1 MAGGFF
7 ATEIRSETYL
17 KKMTITTE
25 KTISILLVNEQTLVR
40 TGLRL
45 LIENHPGLIVA
56 GEATNLMEALTLASK
71 SLDIIL
77 LDLKSFRDQAK
88 MDQLPELMKAVGT
101 ARILLLTDEN
111 DPEGNLQAV
120 RLGAMGLVHKNEPA
134 EVLLKA
140 IERVAAGE
148 VWINRAVMARVIDGF
163 WNPGNLPSKPIDPES
178 GKISALTEREREVV
192 RLIGEG
198 LRNRQI
204 AERLKISE
212 ITVRHHL
219 TSIFDKLGVSD
230 RFELAIYSYRHGLA
244 KLPL

>member
-1 MAGGFF
+1 
-7 ATEIRSETYL
+7 
-17 KKMTITTE
+17 MTTT
-25 KTISILLVNEQTLVR
+25 TQRNIHILLVNEQTIVR

-45 LIENHPGLIVA
+45 LIESHPGLIVV
-56 GEATNLMEALTLASK
+56 GEVANLAEAVALSSE

-77 LDLKSFRDQAK
+77 LDLKSFSNQAK
-88 MDQLPELMKAVGT
+88 MDQFPELMKSVGT
-101 ARILLLTDEN
+101 ARILLLTDED
-111 DPEGNLQAV
+111 DPEGNLKAV

-134 EVLLKA
+134 EVFLKA

-148 VWINRAVMARVIDGF
+148 VWINRAMMARVIDGF
-163 WNPGNLPSKPIDPES
+163 WNPGNAQNIPVDPET
-178 GKISALTEREREVV
+178 IRIAAVTEREREVV
-192 RLIGEG
+192 ALIGEG

-219 TSIFDKLGVSD
+219 TSIFDKLEVSD

>member
-1 MAGGFF
+1 ML
-7 ATEIRSETYL
+7 S
-17 KKMTITTE
+17 TTE
-25 KTISILLVNEQTLVR
+25 RNINILLVNEQIIVR

-45 LIENHPGLIVA
+45 LIESHPGLIIVGEVA
-56 GEATNLMEALTLASK
+56 NLKEALALSSI

-77 LDLKSFRDQAK
+77 LDLKSFSEQVK
-88 MDQLPELMKAVGT
+88 MDQLPELMKSVGM
-101 ARILLLTDEN
+101 ARILLLTDED
-111 DPEGNLQAV
+111 DPEGNLKAV
-120 RLGAMGLVHKNEPA
+120 RFGAMGLVHKNEPA

-148 VWINRAVMARVIDGF
+148 VWINRAMMARVIDGF
-163 WNPGNLPSKPIDPES
+163 WNPGNLQATPVDPEATR
-178 GKISALTEREREVV
+178 IAALTEREREVV
-192 RLIGEG
+192 GLIGEG

-204 AERLKISE
+204 AERLQISE

-244 KLPL
+244 KLPV

>member
-1 MAGGFF
+1 MTTV
-7 ATEIRSETYL
+7 TER
-17 KKMTITTE
+17 TIH
-25 KTISILLVNEQTLVR
+25 ILLVNEQTIVR

-45 LIENHPGLIVA
+45 LIEKHPGLIVVGEVA
-56 GEATNLMEALTLASK
+56 HLSEATAFASNT
-71 SLDIIL
+71 LDIIL
-77 LDLKSFRDQAK
+77 LDLKSFSDQATI
-88 MDQLPELMKAVGT
+88 DSLPELMKSLGM
-101 ARILLLTDEN
+101 ARILLLTDED
-111 DPEGNLQAV
+111 DPEGNLKAV

-148 VWINRAVMARVIDGF
+148 VWINRAMMARVIDVF
-163 WNPGNLPSKPIDPES
+163 WNPGNVQPETIDPET
-178 GKISALTEREREVV
+178 IRIAALTDREREVV
-192 RLIGEG
+192 GLIGEG

-230 RFELAIYSYRHGLA
+230 RFELAIYSYRHKLA
-244 KLPL
+244 KLPI

>member
-1 MAGGFF
+1 MNN
-7 ATEIRSETYL
+7 I
-17 KKMTITTE
+17 TE
-25 KTISILLVNEQTLVR
+25 KTTRILLVNDQRIVR

-45 LIENHPGLIVA
+45 LIESHPGFLVVDEVA
-56 GEATNLMEALTLASK
+56 NLSEAMTLPPE

-77 LDLKSFRDQAK
+77 LDIKSFSDQASLET
-88 MDQLPELMKAVGT
+88 LPELMKSVGK
-101 ARILLLTDEN
+101 ARILLLTDIE

-120 RLGAMGLVHKNEPA
+120 RLGAMGLVHKNESA
-134 EVLLKA
+134 DVLLKA

-148 VWINRAVMARVIDGF
+148 VWINRAMMARVIGGF
-163 WNPGNLPSKPIDPES
+163 WNPETLQSRPVNPEAP
-178 GKISALTEREREVV
+178 KIAALTEREREVV
-192 RLIGEG
+192 GLIGEG
-198 LRNRQI
+198 LRNKQI
-204 AERLKISE
+204 AERLFISE

>member
-1 MAGGFF
+1 M
-7 ATEIRSETYL
+7 T
-17 KKMTITTE
+17 TITE
-25 KTISILLVNEQTLVR
+25 KIIHIVLVNEQTIPR

-45 LIENHPGLIVA
+45 LIERHQGLSVMGEVAHLSEVTAFASDSVDIV
-56 GEATNLMEALTLASK
+56 
-71 SLDIIL
+71 L
-77 LDLKSFRDQAK
+77 LDLKSFNDQAT
-88 MDQLPELMKAVGT
+88 MDSLPELMKSLGK
-101 ARILLLTDEN
+101 ARILLLTDED
-111 DPEGNLQAV
+111 DPEGNLRAV
-120 RLGAMGLVHKNEPA
+120 RLGAMGLIHKNEPA

-148 VWINRAVMARVIDGF
+148 VWINRAMMARVIDGF
-163 WNPGNLPSKPIDPES
+163 WNPGNIPPKTIDPETTR
-178 GKISALTEREREVV
+178 IAALTDREREVV
-192 RLIGEG
+192 GLIGEG

-244 KLPL
+244 KLPI